1 MLMDTTSTTTRK
13 SHTTELD
20 KFKLY
25 YELVPAPKTI
35 GRIKRSHVSGA

>member
-1 MLMDTTSTTTRK
+1 MDTSSTTIRK

-25 YELVPAPKTI
+25 YELAPAPKVL
-35 GRIKRSHVSGA
+35 GRVKRSHLSGA

>member
-1 MLMDTTSTTTRK
+1 MDTPSTTTRK

-25 YELVPAPKTI
+25 FELAPAPKGI
-35 GRIKRSHVSGA
+35 GRVKRSHSSGS

>member
-1 MLMDTTSTTTRK
+1 MDTSSNMIRK

-25 YELVPAPKTI
+25 FELAPAPKTN
-35 GRIKRSHVSGA
+35 GRNIRSHVSGK

>member
-1 MLMDTTSTTTRK
+1 MDNKSTTTRK

-25 YELVPAPKTI
+25 FELAPVPKTI
-35 GRIKRSHVSGA
+35 GRIKQSHASGK